1 MAEQIVSM
9 YREVVS
15 GKCNHCEWKAIAT
28 SYPEMV
34 EMYHDHLRGDH
45 PAAWMRA

>member
-1 MAEQIVSM
+1 M